1 MKKSNKKS
9 TLSGTTEIN
18 FLGTK
23 TYIKSTPPIINKLT
37 KNKVIENDGYSKSID
52 DYLEK
57 KKNEVPLYDPLT
69 GEPNPYYE
77 KLTGKK
83 NPLTITPKTL
93 NPSIREVKLK
103 NRFLVH
109 LPKILGIDFWDI
121 NKVEKPIISFEHV
134 TLFGLKLYTKNNFST
149 LKLTINNCIG
159 SKNKFLLDYLLKK
172 EKFIIKLEDLDPTGE
187 VVETMV
193 LDDCSIIRID
203 FSDLDYSSNTIS
215 SINLEIIYNNIEI
228 K

>member
-18 FLGTK
+18 FIGTK
-23 TYIKSTPPIINKLT
+23 TYIKSTPPIVNKLK
-37 KNKVIENDGYSKSID
+37 KNKVIEDGDYSKSID

-57 KKNEVPLYDPLT
+57 RKNEVPLYDPLT

-103 NRFLVH
+103 NRFLVY
-109 LPKILGIDFWDI
+109 LPKDFNIDIWDVKSIIKPRFTVKRKKIFGIPYGYEIKNNDIILLVNDYIGIDN
-121 NKVEKPIISFEHV
+121 NKLLNYLEQQKRFSFYIE
-134 TLFGLKLYTKNNFST
+134 
-149 LKLTINNCIG
+149 
-159 SKNKFLLDYLLKK
+159 
-172 EKFIIKLEDLDPTGE
+172 ELDPTG
-187 VVETMV
+187 VVIETTKFDNSLMN
-193 LDDCSIIRID
+193 SIN
-203 FSDLDYSSNTIS
+203 FGDLDYQSTEINKITIKIS
-215 SINLEIIYNNIEI
+215 FEKITI